1 MRDPYCIEEDVRKR
15 ISECY
20 LRVINDAEE
29 QMKKVT
35 ADEEQGIQRYPSD
48 NISIIWGPAIR
59 NCINVEWR
67 CFQPCIPWAKRLKLC
82 ILISIY
88 R

>member
-48 NISIIWGPAIR
+48 NISIIWA
-59 NCINVEWR
+59 CH
-67 CFQPCIPWAKRLKLC
+67 
-82 ILISIY
+82 
-88 R
+88 